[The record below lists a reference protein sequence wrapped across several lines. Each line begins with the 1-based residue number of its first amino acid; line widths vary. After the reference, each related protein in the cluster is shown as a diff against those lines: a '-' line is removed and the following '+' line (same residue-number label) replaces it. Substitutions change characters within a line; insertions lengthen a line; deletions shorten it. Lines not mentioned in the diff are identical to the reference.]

1 MVLNICNRI
10 RVRVPFDPSILVT
23 WRVVAFAVAGGA
35 WACQNIEI
43 GGLFVHLALSCF
55 REYFHTVAVLF
66 QLL

>member
-10 RVRVPFDPSILVT
+10 SVRVPVDLSILVT

-35 WACQNIEI
+35 RAFQNFEI

-66 QLL
+66 HLS